1 MNAQTVEELEQRD
14 IQIKNVAESSKKVR
28 FALANRENEKIR
40 RDVLESYKIDV
51 GDKERFDF
59 KSPFFSFG
67 GMREACS
74 RVASKESSRMRETNA
89 ISTFSAVL
97 RAGVNNFANEWYQ
110 LTKTVYEQ
118 IVAVTP
124 STHLIEP
131 YAPIARGST
140 PRRTPPG
147 TPFKEVKIQGPADIQ
162 ILNEKFGAISS
173 AQWELFK
180 YDMTGQIMTRLQ
192 DIGPNMALLEEAWVF
207 GKFISPSGG
216 TLYQGDTIPVS
227 GTKPSIETSSTWPWS
242 TSMLGGGAN
251 RLSSYAVFSNN
262 NVQALDYLLMIQ
274 RDQNGNFM
282 AVDPDTLV
290 MGPGVKFVG
299 LQLLN
304 SEWYPTT
311 AAQLIGGGISGT
323 TIGSTGTST
332 TATNVGTTFAQNQM
346 KGLYKPV
353 VSRFLPPGA
362 YGLMQAHRGMVFQ
375 MAEGLS
381 VIQEF
386 PASGAS
392 FESDEIRWRSKSA
405 WMTEWIEP
413 RFAALGNDGSAQ

>member
-1 MNAQTVEELEQRD
+1 MNANTLEELGQRD
-14 IQIKNVAESSKKVR
+14 EQIKRIAESSRQVR
-28 FALANRENEKIR
+28 FALSNRQNEAIKR
-40 RDVLESYKIDV
+40 EVLESHRIDV
-51 GDKERFDF
+51 SDKARFDF

-67 GMREACS
+67 SMMESCRK
-74 RVASKESSRMRETNA
+74 VAARESSRMRETNA
-89 ISTFSAVL
+89 LSMFGAVL

-131 YAPIARGST
+131 YAPMARGST

-147 TPFKEVKIQGPADIQ
+147 TSFKEVKIQGPQDIQ
-162 ILNEKFGAISS
+162 IMNEKFGAISS

-180 YDMTGQIMTRLQ
+180 FDMTGQIMQRLQ

-227 GTKPSIETSSTWPWS
+227 GTKPSIETSTTWPWS
-242 TSMLGGGAN
+242 TALLGGGSN
-251 RLSSYAVFSNN
+251 RLSSYAVFTNN

-290 MGPGVKFVG
+290 MGPGVKFLG

-304 SEWYPTT
+304 SEWYPST
-311 AAQLIGGGISGT
+311 APQLVGGGIAGT
-323 TIGSTGTST
+323 AIGGVGTSG
-332 TATNVGTTFAQNQM
+332 TATNIGTTFAQNQM

-353 VSRFLPPGA
+353 ISRFLPPGA

-381 VIQEF
+381 VIQEM

-392 FESDEIRWRSKSA
+392 FESDEVRWRAKSL

-413 RFAALGNDGSAQ
+413 RFAALGNDGTAQ